1 MIIHDV
7 EQNTP
12 EWLSLRLGIPTASEF
27 DRIVTPGGKFSKSET
42 SRKYAMKLATE
53 KLLNR
58 PLDSLEGLE
67 WIERGKLLEPQAA
80 SAFEFI
86 EEVELRKVGFMTSDD
101 GRWGASPDM
110 LIVGQNKGLEI
121 KCPAPQTLMGYL
133 LDGFETKYHVQ
144 RQGQM
149 LVGDLDAVVMY
160 AWHPEMPPV
169 KQEFSRDDA
178 MQKLLKDALEQFSD
192 MLAEIVVKAKSFGA
206 FSSARIPVYEWE
218 DYLRRLDIRA
228 RVLDAG

>member
-7 EQNTP
+7 QQNTP
-12 EWLSLRLGIPTASEF
+12 EWLKLRMGIPTASEF

-67 WIERGKLLEPQAA
+67 WIDRGKELEPQAV

-86 EEVELRKVGFMTSDD
+86 EEVKLRKVGFMTSDD

-110 LIVGQNKGLEI
+110 LIDGRNKGLEI
-121 KCPAPQTLMGYL
+121 KCPAPQILMGYL
-133 LDGFETKYHVQ
+133 LDGFEKKYHVQ
-144 RQGQM
+144 RQGQIF
-149 LVGDLDAVVMY
+149 VGELDAVVMY
-160 AWHPEMPPV
+160 AWHPEMPPA
-169 KQEFSRDDA
+169 KEEFPRDDA
-178 MQKLLKDALEQFSD
+178 MQKLLKDALEEFSD
-192 MLAEIVVKAKSFGA
+192 LLAEIIVKAKSFGA
-206 FSSARIPVYEWE
+206 FAAARIPVFEWE
-218 DYLRRLDIRA
+218 DYLRRLELRA